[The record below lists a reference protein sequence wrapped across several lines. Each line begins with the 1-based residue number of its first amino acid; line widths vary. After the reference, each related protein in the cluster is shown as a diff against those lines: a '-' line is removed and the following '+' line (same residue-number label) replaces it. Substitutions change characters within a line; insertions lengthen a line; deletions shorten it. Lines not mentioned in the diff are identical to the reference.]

1 MIQLRHRTYVLLE
14 LTTLVQTKAS
24 RKKYHD
30 HLRFKF
36 VLFLQRLLSA
46 ALPSRPGAVRMPDAR
61 RAELKRPSEEQCI
74 LERRC
79 RWREGTAASGAASS
93 VKAVVAACSPRVVR
107 RRGDGSP
114 TTIFMDNWRAL
125 GEISTFGKMSS
136 IPESFRERSSTQPRR
151 AIFPAARSSALCG
164 EHE

>member
-1 MIQLRHRTYVLLE
+1 MYVMFQLAKLVETDARTTSAPSFSVSSLFFSSNDC
-14 LTTLVQTKAS
+14 S
-24 RKKYHD
+24 RQSF
-30 HLRFKF
+30 LR
-36 VLFLQRLLSA
+36 V
-46 ALPSRPGAVRMPDAR
+46 PVRMPDAR

-79 RWREGTAASGAASS
+79 RWRERTAASGAASS

-107 RRGDGSP
+107 RRRGDGSQ

-125 GEISTFGKMSS
+125 GEISSLGKMSS